1 MDNNNTKT
9 STAIILANLKAQ
21 FQVDL
26 TAYKQAVADYMEVL
40 QNGDNPC
47 ESYTSSSVGLSQACY
62 DKIWK
67 AQGCTTQNPQSIN
80 SPYPKTLT
88 IDGLV
93 NDSYLW
99 ATINDDVHRQGC
111 YGTSTSFTPPTSP
124 TYPNSYPYILIGV
137 GTDGNLWSSRGL
149 GEPWQRVTADDA
161 NGSLRS
167 VCTGID
173 GKTLYCTNSNNQIYY
188 KSSWDYHTWTG
199 LNTGSGLFKG
209 VAACPDGTLLGVGLD
224 NVLYQI
230 RSDGSY
236 TNVKTNP
243 ADGESLISV
252 VVAPDGSVFVAGTGT
267 QQVYKKNSYQNL
279 PSQSWQ
285 ALGSCCISAMT
296 VAPDGT
302 FIGIGMD
309 NSLYTKDS
317 YTDLTTAWKGPYTS
331 SCCVVGV
338 TTISNPN
345 YSATDNSANY
355 ASLQGRTWWGTGG
368 AKEGTVNSQEEC
380 ENMCANAGN
389 CTGATFNPVKRY
401 CWARTGDGII
411 TAGLD
416 SDYALVP
423 KQKAALSI
431 MKKINDKLITIN
443 EQITS
448 ELKNSSQDVQ
458 QQTQQ
463 QKLQQQKLS
472 NSYQRLLEQKIEME
486 KSIQEHNSIEEESEN
501 QNLYANQQTVSM
513 RFWTLITCLVLLIT
527 ITKLFGASNPPLAIM
542 LWLSIIIV
550 LLVLTYSLSSPSGFA
565 MWFIVLVGI
574 ILMKSGYLYS
584 P

>member
-1 MDNNNTKT
+1 MNVKESLGSGDVWH
-9 STAIILANLKAQ
+9 
-21 FQVDL
+21 QVD
-26 TAYKQAVADYMEVL
+26 DSS
-40 QNGDNPC
+40 NGK
-47 ESYTSSSVGLSQACY
+47 V
-62 DKIWK
+62 
-67 AQGCTTQNPQSIN
+67 
-80 SPYPKTLT
+80 
-88 IDGLV
+88 
-93 NDSYLW
+93 
-99 ATINDDVHRQGC
+99 
-111 YGTSTSFTPPTSP
+111 
-124 TYPNSYPYILIGV
+124 
-137 GTDGNLWSSRGL
+137 
-149 GEPWQRVTADDA
+149 
-161 NGSLRS
+161 RS
-167 VCTGID
+167 VCIGID
-173 GKTLYCTNSNNQIYY
+173 GKTIYGTNLNNDMIY
-188 KSSWDYHTWTG
+188 KSSWHSPTWLYYHSHDADTPQGKFT
-199 LNTGSGLFKG
+199 S
-209 VAACPDGTLLGVGLD
+209 VAACPDGTFLGVGLD
-224 NVLYQI
+224 STLYQI
-230 RSDGSY
+230 KNDGTFTS
-236 TNVKTNP
+236 VKT
-243 ADGESLISV
+243 GTESVIGV
-252 VVAPDGSVFVAGTGT
+252 AVAPDGSVFVCKGGTRDTGGGV
-267 QQVYKKNSYQNL
+267 VYKKNSYQNL
-279 PSQSWQ
+279 QNQQWQ
-285 ALGSCCISAMT
+285 DVGSCCISAMT
-296 VAPDGT
+296 IAPDGT
-302 FIGIGMD
+302 FIGIGTGSTTGG
-309 NSLYTKDS
+309 NNKLYTKDS
-317 YTDLTTAWKGPYTS
+317 YTDLTTAWKGPYGS
-331 SCCVVGV
+331 SCCVIGI
-338 TTISNPN
+338 TTVPNPN
-345 YSATDNSANY
+345 YVEPDNSANY
-355 ASLQGRTWWGTGG
+355 VSLQGRTWWGTGG

-443 EQITS
+443 EQIS
-448 ELKNSSQDVQ
+448 AELKNSSQDVQ

-472 NSYQRLLEQKIEME
+472 DSYQRLLEQKIEME